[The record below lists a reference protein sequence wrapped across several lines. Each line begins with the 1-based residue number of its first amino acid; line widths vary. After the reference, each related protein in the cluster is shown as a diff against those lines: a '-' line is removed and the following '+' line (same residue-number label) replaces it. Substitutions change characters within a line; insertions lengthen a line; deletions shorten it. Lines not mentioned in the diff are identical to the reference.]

1 MSAYVGVWG
10 YMLICVLPEGPAT
23 GRAGPLFFPCRKP
36 LYMHLFNRDNDHGL
50 IGYLTKDPNV
60 FSAHFYPALRSIRL
74 LDLYPIS
81 LLPKPLQIV
90 YLNARLHYCL
100 ASSSIDFI
108 VLKTF
113 FPFLDSRIL

>member
-1 MSAYVGVWG
+1 MPMCVCA
-10 YMLICVLPEGPAT
+10 CVLPEGPAT

-36 LYMHLFNRDNDHGL
+36 LYMHLFNRDIYHGL

-60 FSAHFYPALRSIRL
+60 PSAHFHPALRSIRL

-90 YLNARLHYCL
+90 YLNARLHYYL

>member
-1 MSAYVGVWG
+1 MGVYAY
-10 YMLICVLPEGPAT
+10 ICVLIYCLT
-23 GRAGPLFFPCRKP
+23 GRARPLFLPPIDFTRRETLCIP
-36 LYMHLFNRDNDHGL
+36 LFNRDIYYGL

-60 FSAHFYPALRSIRL
+60 LSAHFYPILRSIRL